1 MRQGLAAVI
10 ALLSLAA
17 LAGCESTQD
26 KAAKLAESGS
36 DVFGDRGVVVTRQT
50 REVRVGRPTVLTDDN
65 GTAVV
70 VPMRSRAR
78 RPLARLP
85 VSIEV
90 TDRRGEPVFSNDAS
104 GLETALA
111 HAALLEPGEQFF
123 WVHDQ
128 VQATG
133 EPSAA
138 SARVGRAR
146 GRVMRRPP
154 RLEVSGVRLEAD
166 FEGVAATGFVSN
178 RSRVEQRRLVL
189 FGVARKGRRIV
200 AAGRAQVRR
209 LKAGRR
215 SRFTMFF
222 IGDPRGA
229 RLTVSA
235 PPVKLR

>member
-1 MRQGLAAVI
+1 MAATTSLLALGL
-10 ALLSLAA
+10 

-26 KAAKLAESGS
+26 KAAKLEASSG
-36 DVFGDRGVVVTRQT
+36 DAFGGRGVVVTRQT
-50 REVRVGRPTVLTDDN
+50 REVRVGRPTVLQDEN

-70 VPMRSRAR
+70 VPMRSRAG

-85 VSIEV
+85 VSIDV
-90 TDRRGEPVFSNDAS
+90 AGPDGESVFRNDAP
-104 GLETALA
+104 GLEASLT
-111 HAALLEPGEQFF
+111 HAALLEPGEELY

-128 VQATG
+128 VQPAG
-133 EPSAA
+133 EPDAA
-138 SARVGRAR
+138 TAKVGRAR
-146 GRVMRRPP
+146 GRAPRRAP
-154 RLEVSGVRLEAD
+154 RLEVRGVRLESD
-166 FEGVAATGFVSN
+166 PDGVVATGFVVN

-215 SRFTMFF
+215 ARFTMFF

-229 RLTVSA
+229 RVTVSA
-235 PPVKLR
+235 PPVKLK